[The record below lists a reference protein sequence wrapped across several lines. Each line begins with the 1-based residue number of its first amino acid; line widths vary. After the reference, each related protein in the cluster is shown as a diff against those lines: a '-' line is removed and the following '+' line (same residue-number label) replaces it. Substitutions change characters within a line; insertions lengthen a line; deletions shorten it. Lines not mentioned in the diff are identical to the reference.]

1 MARQMTGGCQCGRV
15 RYVAEVEHEEAY
27 LCHCR
32 MCQRATG
39 GVSVAFK
46 NLPRTAVQWESGRE
60 ADWYQSSPIA
70 RRPFCSRCGTALGF
84 AYLEGP
90 NIDLTIGSFDEPG
103 YFRPVHHFGA
113 ESMHEAWLDTSNLPR
128 YRCDENEALVERWM
142 TSVGKLPG

>member
-15 RYVAEVEHEEAY
+15 RYVTEVEHEEAY

-103 YFRPVHHFGA
+103 YFRPVYHFGA

-128 YRCDENEALVERWM
+128 YRSDENEALVERWM